1 MKTGDRASLKKAFT
15 EQEVEDFAK
24 LSMDYNPIHLDEE
37 FAKGTRFGQK
47 IVHGMLVSSLLSGVM
62 GSRLPGKG
70 AVYLGQSLKFTAPVF
85 IGEEVTAEAEVIHI
99 REDKPIATLRTK
111 ITKNNGEVAVEGEA
125 VVMFPRAGG

>member
-24 LSMDYNPIHLDEE
+24 ISMDDNPIHLDDE

-111 ITKNNGEVAVEGEA
+111 ITKSNGEVAVEGEA
-125 VVMFPRAGG
+125 VVMFPHAGG